1 MSVDVIWMRRNPVA
15 QMRRPRLAV
24 AVLVLALV
32 MATTALAGGGYRIKV
47 GDASTKP
54 APGAPVSVMGLGAAP
69 KKTLMYL
76 YLDRK
81 TCRSTW
87 VAEAKRFTTF
97 KAGQSYFK
105 NTRKAW
111 VKYYVTGQF
120 DKAFSV
126 IIGTRT
132 GLENVCAYLAAKN
145 SHGKYTVTVATG
157 SAKYTVT
164 G

>member
-1 MSVDVIWMRRNPVA
+1 MVEMH
-15 QMRRPRLAV
+15 RPRLAV
-24 AVLVLALV
+24 AVLVLAVLGLSS
-32 MATTALAGGGYRIKV
+32 TALAGNGYRIKV

-54 APGAPVSVMGLGAAP
+54 APGTTVSVMGLGMAP
-69 KKTLMYL
+69 KKALMYL

-87 VAEAKRFTTF
+87 AAETKRFTTF

-105 NTRKAW
+105 NTHKAW

-120 DKAFSV
+120 GKAFTA
-126 IIGTRT
+126 IIGTRP
-132 GLENVCAYLAAKN
+132 GLENVCAYLTAKN
-145 SHGKYTVTVATG
+145 SHGKYTVTKATG

-164 G
+164 S